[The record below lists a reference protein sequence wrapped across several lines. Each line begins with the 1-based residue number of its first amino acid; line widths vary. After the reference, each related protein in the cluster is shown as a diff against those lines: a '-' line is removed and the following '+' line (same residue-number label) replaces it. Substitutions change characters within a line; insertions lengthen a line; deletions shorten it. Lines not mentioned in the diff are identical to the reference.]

1 MKTINSLSG
10 GKTSSYLTIH
20 YPADYNVF
28 ALVTTEDIR
37 SRPKDDA
44 LIKMVSDKIGRE
56 FIATA
61 ESDLTLKAVIDLEQL
76 LGKEIIWLVGDTFEQ
91 TIKKHGG
98 ILPNFMLRFCTH
110 QMKMKPIFDWCT
122 KEINEI
128 VEMRVGYRYDE
139 LERADRFTTKF
150 KTIIGRTAKRNKWG
164 EIEWRIG
171 KFPLIE
177 DKVTHLK
184 VKQWAESSGL
194 IFPSDS
200 NCVGCFHKP
209 IQQLRKNFEDY
220 PEKMNWFAEQ
230 EIITKKGKQLKW
242 KKEMTYSQIKSVG
255 LQTDFNF
262 GTGSGCQAGFCTD

>member
-1 MKTINSLSG
+1 MKTINSVSG

-28 ALVTTEDIR
+28 ALITTEDIR

-76 LGKEIIWLVGDTFEQ
+76 LGKEIVWLVGDTFEQ
-91 TIKKHGG
+91 TIKKNGG

-110 QMKMKPIFDWCT
+110 QMKMKPIFDWWT

-150 KTIIGRTAKRNKWG
+150 KTIVGRTAKRNKWG

-200 NCVGCFHKP
+200 NCVGCFHKS

-242 KKEMTYSQIKSVG
+242 KKEMSYSQIKFVG

-262 GTGSGCQAGFCTD
+262 GTGSGCQAGLCTD